1 MPSRWMLGQAGLPFD
16 KAWLYMSELDVAT
29 IEPERR
35 ARLEAEGTLVLVKID
50 NAPMGR
56 GRFGGGGRGRG
67 GGSGVD
73 D

>member
-1 MPSRWMLGQAGLPFD
+1 MPPRWMLGQAGLPFD

-35 ARLEAEGTLVLVKID
+35 ARLVLVKID

-67 GGSGVD
+67 GGSGVGD
-73 D
+73 